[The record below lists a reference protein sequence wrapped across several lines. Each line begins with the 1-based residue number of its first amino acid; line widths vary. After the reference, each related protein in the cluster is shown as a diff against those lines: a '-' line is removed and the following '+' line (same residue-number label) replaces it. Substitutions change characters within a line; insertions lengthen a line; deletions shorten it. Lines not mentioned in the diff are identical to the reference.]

1 MQYNYLDN
9 WDIKRIKD
17 SMCDVDLLLCV
28 IDDMLSNISDNSY
41 DEGYSEGYDQG
52 CLDTEEY

>member
-1 MQYNYLDN
+1 MRYNYLDN

-17 SMCDVDLLLCV
+17 SMCDVDLLLYV

-41 DEGYSEGYDQG
+41 DCGYEEGYDQG
-52 CLDTEEY
+52 AYDIL